1 MTKAESAE
9 YLRTHK
15 PSGSVDVAAANRFIS
30 HALPDLTDEQRR
42 KLKQET
48 EAVKAAL
55 AQQPG
60 AGGAKRCLGV
70 REAGAGAEA
79 GLKTGGSG
87 MPDGRPKRARG
98 AAGAKKTGGAAG
110 VSAKEAAQQFLG
122 HMQAEAAKGAAS
134 EGGE

>member
-42 KLKQET
+42 KLRQDT

-55 AQQPG
+55 AQQQG
-60 AGGAKRCLGV
+60 TRGAKRGLGA
-70 REAGAGAEA
+70 REAGAKTEA
-79 GLKTGGSG
+79 GLGTGGSG
-87 MPDGRPKRARG
+87 TPDGRPKRARG
-98 AAGAKKTGGAAG
+98 AAGAKKTGGAVG

-122 HMQAEAAKGAAS
+122 QMQAEATEGVAS
-134 EGGE
+134 EGDE